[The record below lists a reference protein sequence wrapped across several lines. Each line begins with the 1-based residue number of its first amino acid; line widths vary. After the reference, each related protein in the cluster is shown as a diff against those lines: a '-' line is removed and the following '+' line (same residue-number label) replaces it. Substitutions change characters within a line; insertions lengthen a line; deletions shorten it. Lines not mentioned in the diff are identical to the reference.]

1 MKFLTL
7 VNLTSGP
14 DLDLRKSVLM
24 VNSVLDYFLVS
35 IPLFEVFSV
44 NSGFAAN
51 DDPCELSDTVISR
64 SRAFVSRTHKC
75 IVISTMSSRYF

>member
-24 VNSVLDYFLVS
+24 VNSVLNYFLVY

-44 NSGFAAN
+44 NSGFATN
-51 DDPCELSDTVISR
+51 DDPCELSESVIPRKSGICFPDTVYR
-64 SRAFVSRTHKC
+64 DLNNVF
-75 IVISTMSSRYF
+75 